1 MPELPEVETM
11 VRGVRNDCSGRIIS
25 SVEFVRC
32 RRKPI
37 SVSPERKTIVQR
49 LKGRRIEKVDRLA
62 KRILLELDSHEC
74 LVIEPRMTG
83 LLLLSEPPTA
93 EHRRVVWYLEPVP
106 DRASQM
112 EFWDR
117 RGLGTLS
124 LLTPDQLENLRRKL
138 GPDAL
143 TITQQELQSRLS
155 RTAREIKVALLDQS
169 LVAGIGNLYA
179 SEILHRSGIS
189 PLRSAATVTSRQ
201 IAKLHEATHH
211 ILNEAIRYEGSTLND
226 GTYRNALNKDGSF
239 QNHHRAYQKAGI
251 RCLNCG
257 KAEIQRIVQA
267 QRATFYCPR
276 CQK

>member
-276 CQK
+276 CQN